1 MLMETTMLL
10 YNIEMATRELRKK
23 LKEENNLEDF
33 EEQDAKI
40 FASSEFFQEILRK
53 TEEEENG
60 SSGL

>member
-1 MLMETTMLL
+1 MLL

-23 LKEENNLEDF
+23 LKEENNLEDS
-33 EEQDAKI
+33 EKQDAKI
-40 FASSEFFQEILRK
+40 FTSSEFFQEILKK

>member
-23 LKEENNLEDF
+23 LKEENNLDDF

>member
-1 MLMETTMLL
+1 MLL

-23 LKEENNLEDF
+23 LKEENNLDDF

-60 SSGL
+60 SSGLR

>member
-1 MLMETTMLL
+1 MLL

-40 FASSEFFQEILRK
+40 FASSKFFQEILRK

>member
-1 MLMETTMLL
+1 MLL

-23 LKEENNLEDF
+23 LKEENNLDDF
-33 EEQDAKI
+33 EKQDAKI

>member
-1 MLMETTMLL
+1 MLL

-40 FASSEFFQEILRK
+40 FANSEFFQEILRK

>member
-1 MLMETTMLL
+1 MLL

>member
-1 MLMETTMLL
+1 MLL

-23 LKEENNLEDF
+23 LKEENNLDDF